1 MTELQGQSPALRL
14 GGALAPPPPQL
25 PPLLRALKL
34 QAPLRRLGL
43 RGCGLPDGAAGE
55 LLATLATL
63 PALTH
68 LDLAGNRLGPAGL
81 RLLRPPR
88 DGTRPPGAFQVM
100 AWGGGDTGDVGD
112 EGCGMGGHGMQEGD
126 TGHGD
131 AGHGDA
137 GHGGTWGT

>member
-1 MTELQGQSPALRL
+1 MELQGQSPALRL
-14 GGALAPPPPQL
+14 GAALAPPPPQL

-34 QAPLRRLGL
+34 QAPLRQLGL
-43 RGCGLPDGAAGE
+43 RGCGLPDAVAGE

-88 DGTRPPGAFQVM
+88 DGTGPSGAFQVM
-100 AWGGGDTGDVGD
+100 GWGGHTGDVGD
-112 EGCGMGGHGMQEGD
+112 VGWGTWDTRGGHQ
-126 TGHGD
+126 
-131 AGHGDA
+131 
-137 GHGGTWGT
+137 TWGCRMWWDMGDVQGGHRT